1 MRGVVG
7 LIEVKA
13 LTKVYRNGNLSVEA
27 LRGIDM
33 FIGEG
38 EFTAIMG
45 PSGSGKSTM
54 MNILGCLDRATE
66 GSYRLEGVDV
76 SKMDDNELAGI
87 RNQKIG
93 FVFQTFN
100 LLPRINALRNVE
112 LPMLYANVSP
122 KERTHRAMEALDRVG
137 LGDRVHHKP
146 NELSGG
152 QRQRVAIARALV
164 NNPAVI
170 LADEPTGNLDS
181 ISGEEI
187 MVIFQRLNREG
198 VTVIIVTHEPEIA
211 AHTHR
216 RIVFRDG
223 RIQADE
229 RHEEPV
235 DAIAE
240 LERMHRDAVH
250 ALSGDMGAQKQ
261 MKIES

>member
-1 MRGVVG
+1 M
-7 LIEVKA
+7 IEINGIS
-13 LTKVYRNGNLSVEA
+13 KVYRNGTLTVEA
-27 LRGIDM
+27 LRGVDLTI
-33 FIGEG
+33 EAG

-66 GSYRLEGVDV
+66 GTYLLDGVDV
-76 SKMDDNELAGI
+76 SKLNDDALAGI
-87 RNQKIG
+87 RNQRVG
-93 FVFQTFN
+93 FVFQSFN
-100 LLPRINALRNVE
+100 LLPRISALRNVE
-112 LPMLYANVSP
+112 LPMLYSNVSP
-122 KERTHRAMEALDRVG
+122 KERTRRATEALARVG
-137 LGDRVHHKP
+137 LDDRMDHKP

-216 RIVFRDG
+216 RVVFRDG

-229 RHEEPV
+229 RHNDPV
-235 DAIAE
+235 DAREE
-240 LERMHRDAVH
+240 LRRMQLDAVH
-250 ALSGDMGAQKQ
+250 ALAGNREGARG
-261 MKIES
+261 

>member
-1 MRGVVG
+1 M
-7 LIEVKA
+7 IEVKD
-13 LTKVYRNGNLSVEA
+13 LTKVYRNGTLTVEA
-27 LRGIDM
+27 LRGIDLLV
-33 FIGEG
+33 EKG

-66 GSYRLEGVDV
+66 GSYHLDGVDV
-76 SKMDDNELAGI
+76 SKMDDNALAGI

-93 FVFQTFN
+93 FVFQSFN
-100 LLPRINALRNVE
+100 LLPRITALRNVE
-112 LPMLYANVSP
+112 LPMLYANIHP
-122 KERTHRAMEALDRVG
+122 KERTRRAMEALARVG
-137 LGDRVHHKP
+137 LEDRVHHKP

-152 QRQRVAIARALV
+152 QRQRVAIARSLV

-187 MVIFQRLNREG
+187 MVIFQRLNQEG
-198 VTVIIVTHEPEIA
+198 VTVVIVTHEPEIA

-216 RIVFRDG
+216 RVVFRDG

-229 RHEEPV
+229 RHEDPV
-235 DAIAE
+235 DAVQE
-240 LERMHRDAVH
+240 LARMQRDAVH
-250 ALSGDMGAQKQ
+250 ALAGDIGR
-261 MKIES
+261 